1 MRPASARDPAPAR
14 PRLFVCLT
22 PPRPARTG
30 PALRAAFF
38 VDPETD
44 SPEPRSARTST
55 RKLSRQLWPNTKS
68 GRWRCLCL
76 PNAGPWS
83 CRPPWMPTPLQVGIQ
98 HHDGSSWLNAA
109 VTTWAQA
116 VLPLQP
122 QAAGTTGKK
131 LSKLKN
137 QLLFLNLQE
146 T

>member
-83 CRPPWMPTPLQVGIQ
+83 CRPPWMPTPLQAKETLNPLRV
-98 HHDGSSWLNAA
+98 STWL
-109 VTTWAQA
+109 
-116 VLPLQP
+116 LPSTSPWQSPANFLFSGF
-122 QAAGTTGKK
+122 AHSGH
-131 LSKLKN
+131 
-137 QLLFLNLQE
+137 LL
-146 T
+146 